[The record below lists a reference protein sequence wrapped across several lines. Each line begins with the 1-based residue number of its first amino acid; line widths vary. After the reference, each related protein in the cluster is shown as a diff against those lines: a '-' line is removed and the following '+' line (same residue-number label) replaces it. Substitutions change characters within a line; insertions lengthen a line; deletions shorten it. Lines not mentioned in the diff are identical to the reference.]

1 MVKVLKFSAAW
12 CGPCKVLSPVFEQVK
27 GEISGVNYI
36 DIDVDTNRA
45 MAQAYSI
52 TGVPAVIIEKEGQVV
67 NRIMGMNP
75 KSAYIKAIKEA
86 L

>member
-12 CGPCKVLSPVFEQVK
+12 CGPCKALSPVFEQVK

-36 DIDVDTNRA
+36 DIDVDTNKA
-45 MAQAYSI
+45 MAQAYSV
-52 TGVPAVIIEKEGQVV
+52 TSVPAVVIEKDGEIV
-67 NRIMGMNP
+67 NRIIGAKP
-75 KSAYIKAIKEA
+75 KSAYIQAIKEV

>member
-12 CGPCKVLSPVFEQVK
+12 CGPCKALSPVFEQVK

-36 DIDVDTNRA
+36 DIDVDTNTA

-52 TGVPAVIIEKEGQVV
+52 TSIPAVIIEKDGNIV
-67 NRIMGMNP
+67 NKIMGANP
-75 KSAYIKAIKEA
+75 KSAYIKAIKEV

>member
-12 CGPCKVLSPVFEQVK
+12 CGPCKALSPVFEQVK

-36 DIDVDTNRA
+36 DIDVDTNQA
-45 MAQAYSI
+45 MTQAYSI
-52 TGVPAVIIEKEGQVV
+52 TSVPAVIIERNGEVV
-67 NRIMGMNP
+67 NKIMGAKP
-75 KSAYIKAIKEA
+75 KSTYIQAIKEA

>member
-12 CGPCKVLSPVFEQVK
+12 CGPCKTLSPVFEQIK

-36 DIDVDTNRA
+36 DIDVDTNKA

-52 TGVPAVIIEKEGQVV
+52 TSIPAVIIEKDGEVANKIIGLK
-67 NRIMGMNP
+67 P
-75 KSAYIKAIKEA
+75 KSAYTQAIKE
-86 L
+86 LL

>member
-12 CGPCKVLSPVFEQVK
+12 CGPCKALSPVFEQVK

-36 DIDVDTNRA
+36 DIDVDTNQA

-52 TGVPAVIIEKEGQVV
+52 TSIPAVIIERNGEVV
-67 NRIMGMNP
+67 NKIMGTKP
-75 KSAYIKAIKEA
+75 KSTYIQAIKEA

>member
-12 CGPCKVLSPVFEQVK
+12 CGPCKALSPVFEQIK

-36 DIDVDTNRA
+36 DIDVDTNQA

-52 TGVPAVIIEKEGQVV
+52 TSIPAVIIERNGEVV
-67 NRIMGMNP
+67 NKIMGAKP
-75 KSAYIKAIKEA
+75 KSAYIQAIKEV

>member
-36 DIDVDTNRA
+36 DIDVDTNKA

-52 TGVPAVIIEKEGQVV
+52 TSIPAVIIEKEGQVI

-75 KSAYIKAIKEA
+75 KSAYIKAIKEV